1 MPRSDRIDQDLV
13 NEITNEYKQAGFW
26 KNYSDLQLKQLFTD
40 EEREQIKQ
48 LMAEVQAA
56 ADDNEKRA
64 AAIERFSAVVSK
76 ILKVAKIVV

>member
-1 MPRSDRIDQDLV
+1 MSRSDRLDQDLV
-13 NEITNEYKQAGFW
+13 NEITSEYKQAGFW
-26 KNYSDLQLKQLFTD
+26 KSYSDLQLKQLFTD

-64 AAIERFSAVVSK
+64 EAIQHFSAVVAK